1 MKRRSFVIGL
11 GALTAGPALAQEPLV
26 PVPTSPAL
34 ALSPPPSAAPAEAVL
49 PAETKPAGTP
59 PITPGAVRVAMRTS
73 AGTILIDLY
82 RDKAPL
88 SVANF
93 LRYVDQK
100 LYDGAQFYRASRPA
114 KGADGSW
121 GSIQGG
127 LLNKGVAP
135 LKPIPH
141 ESTTRTGL
149 SHLNGTI
156 SLTRNGPGTATSD
169 FFIVLGDQTGYDAD
183 PTGKGDKAGFAAFG
197 RVVDGID
204 LVKKINLSRRS
215 STAGVGYLKGEML
228 APVIMIQSVRRV
240 AR

>member
-1 MKRRSFVIGL
+1 MP
-11 GALTAGPALAQEPLV
+11 APAATAAPGPGTP
-26 PVPTSPAL
+26 
-34 ALSPPPSAAPAEAVL
+34 AAPAET
-49 PAETKPAGTP
+49 PAAAPPGPP
-59 PITPGAVRVAMRTS
+59 PIPPGAVRVAMRTT

-100 LYDGAQFYRASRPA
+100 RYDGAQFYRASRPA
-114 KGADGSW
+114 KDADGSW

-135 LKPIPH
+135 LGPIPH
-141 ESTTRTGL
+141 ESTTKTGL

-156 SLTRNGPGTATSD
+156 SLTRNAPGTATSD

-183 PTGKGDKAGFAAFG
+183 PTGKNDRNGFAAFG
-197 RVVDGID
+197 RVVEGID
-204 LVKKINLSRRS
+204 VVKKINLGRRS
-215 STAGVGYLKGEML
+215 PTAGVGYLKGEML
-228 APVIMIQSVRRV
+228 APVVVIQSVRRV